1 MPHTKNWSR
10 KVVTLVVWASL
21 FSLSDQ
27 RLSLTFGGKS
37 SRIQTIIMSP
47 EYWTPA
53 CTRKYGNG
61 MLKVRR
67 LFVSQ
72 FLYLSSSESGGWSRV
87 AIQQLPLH
95 VPNNTYLRR
104 SFAAVSPTARLDLA
118 SLGQAEEKTYGKY
131 RPTSIGLQVFTM
143 PRARAHTHIYIYI
156 YIYTYSSTSSYIRPL
171 MSAFLHMFVPCVAH
185 KRPIGYC
192 STHIYI
198 HIICI
203 ICIICIYIYIHR

>member
-37 SRIQTIIMSP
+37 LRIQTIIMSP

-104 SFAAVSPTARLDLA
+104 SFVAVSPTARLDLA
-118 SLGQAEEKTYGKY
+118 SLGQAEEKNVWKVQTDQHWASSFYNA
-131 RPTSIGLQVFTM
+131 SC
-143 PRARAHTHIYIYI
+143 AHTHTHI

-192 STHIYI
+192 STHTY
-198 HIICI
+198 
-203 ICIICIYIYIHR
+203 IYIYIDR

>member
-104 SFAAVSPTARLDLA
+104 SFAAVSPIVRLDLA
-118 SLGQAEEKTYGKY
+118 SLGQAASRREKRMESTD
-131 RPTSIGLQVFTM
+131 RPALGFKFLQCLV
-143 PRARAHTHIYIYI
+143 RAHTHIYIYI
-156 YIYTYSSTSSYIRPL
+156 YIYIYTHTVVHLVIYVRWWVRFCICSFRALHTKDPLATVLYI
-171 MSAFLHMFVPCVAH
+171 
-185 KRPIGYC
+185 
-192 STHIYI
+192 
-198 HIICI
+198 
-203 ICIICIYIYIHR
+203 

>member
-1 MPHTKNWSR
+1 MHEKVYPCHTPR
-10 KVVTLVVWASL
+10 TDLEKVVTLVVWASL

-37 SRIQTIIMSP
+37 SRIQTIIIIMSP

-118 SLGQAEEKTYGKY
+118 SLGQAEEKNVWKVQTDQHWASSFYNA
-131 RPTSIGLQVFTM
+131 SCV
-143 PRARAHTHIYIYI
+143 HTHTHTYIYI
-156 YIYTYSSTSSYIRPL
+156 YI
-171 MSAFLHMFVPCVAH
+171 
-185 KRPIGYC
+185 
-192 STHIYI
+192 HIQ
-198 HIICI
+198 
-203 ICIICIYIYIHR
+203 

>member
-104 SFAAVSPTARLDLA
+104 SFAAVSPIVRLDLA
-118 SLGQAEEKTYGKY
+118 SLGQAASRREKRMESTD
-131 RPTSIGLQVFTM
+131 RPALGFKFLQCLV
-143 PRARAHTHIYIYI
+143 RAHTHIYIYTHTVVHLVI
-156 YIYTYSSTSSYIRPL
+156 YVRWWVRFCICSFRALHTKDPLATVLYI
-171 MSAFLHMFVPCVAH
+171 
-185 KRPIGYC
+185 
-192 STHIYI
+192 
-198 HIICI
+198 
-203 ICIICIYIYIHR
+203 

>member
-1 MPHTKNWSR
+1 MSLSLRGMIRTTWVRGHCKDFRGCFCDAWKSVSMPHTKNWSR

-95 VPNNTYLRR
+95 APNNTYLRR
-104 SFAAVSPTARLDLA
+104 SFVAVSPTARLDLA
-118 SLGQAEEKTYGKY
+118 SLGQAEEKNVWKVQTDQHWASSFYNA
-131 RPTSIGLQVFTM
+131 SC
-143 PRARAHTHIYIYI
+143 AHTH
-156 YIYTYSSTSSYIRPL
+156 T
-171 MSAFLHMFVPCVAH
+171 
-185 KRPIGYC
+185 
-192 STHIYI
+192 YI
-198 HIICI
+198 HIQ
-203 ICIICIYIYIHR
+203 